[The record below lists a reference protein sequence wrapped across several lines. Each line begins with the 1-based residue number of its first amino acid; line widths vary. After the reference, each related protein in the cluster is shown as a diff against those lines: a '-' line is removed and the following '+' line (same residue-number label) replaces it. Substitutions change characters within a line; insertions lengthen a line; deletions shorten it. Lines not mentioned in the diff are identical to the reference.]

1 MPRRRVLVMERI
13 QVMIMRNSMTHMRIE
28 DTRSERR
35 ILKNRIRRQR
45 EMRKNLLIF
54 VMTLCLIV
62 TGSFTLSA
70 FRSNAK
76 DDSVE
81 TSYKYYKSIVVADN
95 DTLWSIAEKYMDR
108 DHYDSIMEYIE
119 EVKDMNSL
127 QDETINYGEYL
138 VIPYY
143 SNEFIG

>member
-1 MPRRRVLVMERI
+1 MERI

-95 DTLWSIAEKYMDR
+95 DTLWSIAEKYMDK
-108 DHYDSIMEYIE
+108 DHYDSITEYIE